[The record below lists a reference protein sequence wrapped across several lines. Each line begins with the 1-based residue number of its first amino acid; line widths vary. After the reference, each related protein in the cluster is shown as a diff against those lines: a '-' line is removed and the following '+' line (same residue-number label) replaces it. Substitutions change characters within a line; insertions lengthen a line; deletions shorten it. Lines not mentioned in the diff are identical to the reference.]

1 MIVDSFDYIA
11 CYKGLHPNLDKAI
24 DWLNSHTLDA
34 LENGKTII
42 DGENVFVNVMDA
54 DLRDADGA
62 AFEYHRRYADLQID
76 LTGSEHLGL
85 GVRGHG
91 RRASLTRKTTSVCES
106 GPEHCR
112 HDVLG
117 GGTLCRVL
125 PRRAAQA
132 QLQEPRLRPRK
143 KSRGQDFDEIICIP
157 QAFPLG
163 GRWPAGPDEG

>member
-62 AFEYHRRYADLQID
+62 AFEYHRRYADLQIN
-76 LTGSEHLGL
+76 LTGSGA
-85 GVRGHG
+85 RTPPSSRPYI
-91 RRASLTRKTTSVCES
+91 RRRISFCTAYR
-106 GPEHCR
+106 
-112 HDVLG
+112 
-117 GGTLCRVL
+117 L
-125 PRRAAQA
+125 P
-132 QLQEPRLRPRK
+132 
-143 KSRGQDFDEIICIP
+143 
-157 QAFPLG
+157 
-163 GRWPAGPDEG
+163 

>member
-76 LTGSEHLGL
+76 LTGSEH
-85 GVRGHG
+85 
-91 RRASLTRKTTSVCES
+91 
-106 GPEHCR
+106 
-112 HDVLG
+112 
-117 GGTLCRVL
+117 
-125 PRRAAQA
+125 
-132 QLQEPRLRPRK
+132 PRLRPRK

-163 GRWPAGPDEG
+163 GRWPRRAG

>member
-76 LTGSEHLGL
+76 LTGSEHLA
-85 GVRGHG
+85 G
-91 RRASLTRKTTSVCES
+91 RPRARSRASLTKPPTAASSPVPSTSAAFGRRAVC
-106 GPEHCR
+106 H
-112 HDVLG
+112 L
-117 GGTLCRVL
+117 L
-125 PRRAAQA
+125 PR
-132 QLQEPRLRPRK
+132 
-143 KSRGQDFDEIICIP
+143 
-157 QAFPLG
+157 
-163 GRWPAGPDEG
+163 

>member
-91 RRASLTRKTTSVCES
+91 RGRVRRSRRLRLQVRCRARRRHFGRRAVC
-106 GPEHCR
+106 H
-112 HDVLG
+112 L
-117 GGTLCRVL
+117 L
-125 PRRAAQA
+125 PRRAAPPRHRA
-132 QLQEPRLRPRK
+132 ARLQERTQSCRQDQNGGQVPWIRKNCLLR
-143 KSRGQDFDEIICIP
+143 SR
-157 QAFPLG
+157 A
-163 GRWPAGPDEG
+163 A

>member
-76 LTGSEHLGL
+76 LTGGEGWGYTNLPGEEA
-85 GVRGHG
+85 G
-91 RRASLTRKTTSVCES
+91 ASLTRKTTSVC
-106 GPEHCR
+106 GPAPS
-112 HDVLG
+112 
-117 GGTLCRVL
+117 T
-125 PRRAAQA
+125 AA
-132 QLQEPRLRPRK
+132 
-143 KSRGQDFDEIICIP
+143 
-157 QAFPLG
+157 
-163 GRWPAGPDEG
+163 

>member
-54 DLRDADGA
+54 DLREADGA

-76 LTGSEHLGL
+76 LTGSEHWGWASEGKDEARSTKPPTAASSPVPSTSAAFWAADGL
-85 GVRGHG
+85 PSSSP
-91 RRASLTRKTTSVCES
+91 ASCTSPAAKAKAVTT
-106 GPEHCR
+106 
-112 HDVLG
+112 
-117 GGTLCRVL
+117 
-125 PRRAAQA
+125 
-132 QLQEPRLRPRK
+132 
-143 KSRGQDFDEIICIP
+143 
-157 QAFPLG
+157 
-163 GRWPAGPDEG
+163 